1 MSENPFSQPSSL
13 PMQAPPFDRIEEQHY
28 LPALR
33 AGIAEKRRQVN
44 AIADWKEPASF
55 SNTFEALERSG
66 ALLNRVNAVF
76 SAMTSA
82 NTSPALQEIDE
93 TISPELAAL
102 DDEIM
107 LNSKLFAR
115 LDSVYQQRHQLAL
128 DPESLRLTEVVWRA
142 FQLAGA
148 SLSEQQKTELK
159 ALNQEAATLST
170 RFGNRLLAA
179 TKAGGLKVNDAAML
193 AGLSPSELAAAAEA
207 ATAKGLHGQWLLALQ
222 NTTQQPLLQSLSRRD
237 TREAL
242 FTAAWH
248 RAEKGDD
255 NDTQQTLIRL
265 AQVRAK
271 QAALLG
277 YGSYAE
283 WKLQDQMA
291 KTPAAA
297 LEFMRNIVPAATARA
312 RREAADIQAVIDAQ
326 PQPFKLAAW
335 DWNFYAAQVRKAKY
349 DLDESE
355 IRPYFELENVMQ
367 NGVFYAAHQ
376 LYGIRLQQRHDLPVY
391 HPDVKVYDIFDTDG
405 APLAL
410 FYTDLFKRDNKGGG
424 AWMGNFVDQSTLLG
438 SQPVIYNVSN
448 INKPTAGEPVLLSWD
463 EVITLFHEFGHALH
477 GMFASQRYPSLSG
490 TATPRDFV
498 EFPSQLNEHW
508 ASNPEVFRH
517 FARHYQ
523 SGEVMPSALHDKVI
537 NAERF
542 NKGYDMTE
550 LLAAALL
557 DQHWHS
563 LAVGQTPDSVTAF
576 EQQSLSADHILLA
589 EVPPRYRSSYF
600 QHIWGGGYAA
610 GYYAYIWTQ
619 MLADDG
625 FMWSVS
631 MAS

>member
-179 TKAGGLKVNDAAML
+179 TKAGGLTVNDAAML

-277 YGSYAE
+277 YGS
-283 WKLQDQMA
+283 
-291 KTPAAA
+291 
-297 LEFMRNIVPAATARA
+297 
-312 RREAADIQAVIDAQ
+312 
-326 PQPFKLAAW
+326 
-335 DWNFYAAQVRKAKY
+335 
-349 DLDESE
+349 
-355 IRPYFELENVMQ
+355 
-367 NGVFYAAHQ
+367 
-376 LYGIRLQQRHDLPVY
+376 
-391 HPDVKVYDIFDTDG
+391 
-405 APLAL
+405 
-410 FYTDLFKRDNKGGG
+410 
-424 AWMGNFVDQSTLLG
+424 
-438 SQPVIYNVSN
+438 
-448 INKPTAGEPVLLSWD
+448 
-463 EVITLFHEFGHALH
+463 
-477 GMFASQRYPSLSG
+477 
-490 TATPRDFV
+490 
-498 EFPSQLNEHW
+498 
-508 ASNPEVFRH
+508 
-517 FARHYQ
+517 
-523 SGEVMPSALHDKVI
+523 
-537 NAERF
+537 
-542 NKGYDMTE
+542 
-550 LLAAALL
+550 
-557 DQHWHS
+557 
-563 LAVGQTPDSVTAF
+563 
-576 EQQSLSADHILLA
+576 
-589 EVPPRYRSSYF
+589 
-600 QHIWGGGYAA
+600 
-610 GYYAYIWTQ
+610 
-619 MLADDG
+619 
-625 FMWSVS
+625 
-631 MAS
+631 